1 MILDVTYKV
10 NKYKMTKLMAFTKLI
25 CNICEGI
32 LLRSGPFLKEAV
44 YQDLLIHELNKHDIK
59 TTREMVFNYQI
70 KDSEGSDVVI
80 CNNQC
85 LRSDIE
91 LPEKNGIL
99 ELKCSSVN
107 AKEDQIWQLRT
118 YLENRADREWG
129 IVVNFINKFG
139 VKTSPKVECVLVVK
153 TNNYHE
159 FNHDNTVV
167 NIRQYNTWSI
177 ESASYPLKTEIMLQ
191 YNEEEE

>member
-1 MILDVTYKV
+1 M
-10 NKYKMTKLMAFTKLI
+10 NKLIGFTKLI

-44 YQDLLIHELNKHDIK
+44 YQDLLIHELNKYNIR
-59 TTREMVFNYQI
+59 TTREMVFNYQM
-70 KDSEGSDVVI
+70 KDSDGGDVVI

-91 LPEKNGIL
+91 LPETNGIL
-99 ELKCSSVN
+99 ELKCSSVST
-107 AKEDQIWQLRT
+107 KEDQIWQLRT
-118 YLENRADREWG
+118 YLENRTDREWG

-159 FNHDNTVV
+159 TNNNNNNNNNTVV
-167 NIRQYNTWSI
+167 KIRKYNTWSI
-177 ESASYPLKTEIMLQ
+177 ESTSYPLNTEIMLQ